1 MNNSNNIVSIISPQ
15 WGTAGTD
22 INLLKIA
29 EKLVKDGF
37 DVRLLIVG
45 DEWQGRELPSEIKT
59 IYLIPKFIFKLIKNK
74 YIYWKITMSLSVI
87 FSIVPLILY
96 ILRNKSNYILGLVP
110 ILGILGLWFCNT
122 KSKIIF
128 SIQGL
133 PRSKIVF
140 NLNLYFLKF
149 LNNVT
154 YVIPTK
160 SMKEYLAS
168 IYKQSKS
175 IEFQVIPNAV
185 LDNEL
190 IRKSKELVHHKWY
203 NNEDLF
209 VITAVG
215 RLTNQKDFTNLI
227 NAFALIA
234 NSLDFIKLVIIG
246 SGEQKEILQSL
257 VEALGLES
265 KVQFLGFQSNPYK
278 FMNASDLFVMSSKW
292 EGPGHVLIE
301 ALGTGCP
308 VVTTNCPIGPADS
321 IQNGEFGELVE
332 VGNSSALS
340 EAILYAYNNQSNMLE
355 RVIKSGNYLKKF
367 YTENVVN
374 EYKKLLINDNR

>member
-1 MNNSNNIVSIISPQ
+1 MKKVISIISPQ

-29 EKLVKDGF
+29 EGLIYDGF

-45 DEWQGRELPSEIKT
+45 DEWAGKKINPEIK
-59 IYLIPKFIFKLIKNK
+59 IVYLLPGYIFKFIKSK
-74 YIYWKITMSLSVI
+74 YIPWKITMTLSVI
-87 FSIVPLILY
+87 FSILPLILY
-96 ILRNKSNYILGLVP
+96 LIKNKGDYILGLVP
-110 ILGILGLWFCNT
+110 ILAILGFLISNV

-133 PRSKIVF
+133 PRSNIF
-140 NLNLYFLKF
+140 NLNLFFLKY
-149 LNNVT
+149 LPDVK

-160 SMKEYLAS
+160 SMKKYLDVKYKLSRNIEYH
-168 IYKQSKS
+168 
-175 IEFQVIPNAV
+175 VIPNAV
-185 LDNEL
+185 LDSNL
-190 IRKSKELVHHKWY
+190 ISKSKELVNDEWY
-203 NNEDLF
+203 NNSKLF

-215 RLTNQKDFTNLI
+215 RLTNQKDFSNLI
-227 NAFALIA
+227 KAFSLTANTVDLIR
-234 NSLDFIKLVIIG
+234 LVIIG
-246 SGEQKEILQSL
+246 SGEQKESLQDH
-257 VEALGLES
+257 VKDLGLES
-265 KVQFLGFQSNPYK
+265 TVKFLGFQSNPYK

-301 ALGTGCP
+301 ALATGCP
-308 VVTTNCPIGPADS
+308 VITTNCPIGPSDS
-321 IQNGEFGELVE
+321 VQNGEFGQLVE

>member
-1 MNNSNNIVSIISPQ
+1 MKKIISIISPQ

-29 EKLVKDGF
+29 EGLITEGF

-45 DEWQGRELPSEIKT
+45 DEWSEKKIKPE
-59 IYLIPKFIFKLIKNK
+59 IRIVYLIPRYIFKFIKSK
-74 YIYWKITMSLSVI
+74 YIPWKITMTLSVI
-87 FSIVPLILY
+87 FSIFPLIFYLKK
-96 ILRNKSNYILGLVP
+96 NNGHYILGLVP
-110 ILGILGLWFCNT
+110 ILTILGFLISNV

-133 PRSKIVF
+133 PRSKIIF
-140 NLNLYFLKF
+140 NINLFFLKF
-149 LNNVT
+149 LSDVK

-160 SMKEYLAS
+160 SMKEYLDVR
-168 IYKQSKS
+168 YKRSES
-175 IEFQVIPNAV
+175 IEYQVVPNAV
-185 LDNEL
+185 LDSNL
-190 IRKSKELVHHKWY
+190 ISKSKELVNHKWY
-203 NNEDLF
+203 NTNKIF

-227 NAFALIA
+227 NAFALTA
-234 NSLDFIKLVIIG
+234 NSLDFIRLVIIG
-246 SGEQKEILQSL
+246 SGEQKELLQSL
-257 VEALGLES
+257 VEDLSLES
-265 KVQFLGFQSNPYK
+265 KVEFLGFQTNPYK

-308 VVTTNCPIGPADS
+308 VITTNCPIGPADS
-321 IQNGEFGELVE
+321 IQNGEFGELIE
-332 VGNSSALS
+332 VGNSKALS
-340 EAILYAYNNQSNMLE
+340 ESILYAFKNQSDMLLK
-355 RVIKSGNYLKKF
+355 VKKSENYMKKF

-374 EYKKLLINDNR
+374 EYKKLLTNEHR

>member
-1 MNNSNNIVSIISPQ
+1 MKKIISIISPQ

-29 EKLVKDGF
+29 EGLITEGF

-45 DEWQGRELPSEIKT
+45 DEWSEKKIKPE
-59 IYLIPKFIFKLIKNK
+59 IRIVYLIPRYIFKFIKSK
-74 YIYWKITMSLSVI
+74 YIPWKITMTLSVI
-87 FSIVPLILY
+87 FSIFPLIFYLKK
-96 ILRNKSNYILGLVP
+96 NNGHYILGLVP
-110 ILGILGLWFCNT
+110 ILTILGFLISNV

-133 PRSKIVF
+133 PRSKIIF
-140 NLNLYFLKF
+140 NINLFFLKF
-149 LNNVT
+149 LSDVK

-160 SMKEYLAS
+160 SMKEYLDVK
-168 IYKQSKS
+168 YKRSES
-175 IEFQVIPNAV
+175 IEYQVVPNAV
-185 LDNEL
+185 LDSNL
-190 IRKSKELVHHKWY
+190 ISKSKELVNHKWY
-203 NNEDLF
+203 NTNKIF

-227 NAFALIA
+227 NAFALTA
-234 NSLDFIKLVIIG
+234 NSLDFIRLVIIG
-246 SGEQKEILQSL
+246 SGEQRELLQSL
-257 VEALGLES
+257 VEDLSLES
-265 KVQFLGFQSNPYK
+265 KVEFLGFQSNPYK

-308 VVTTNCPIGPADS
+308 VITTNCPIGPADS
-321 IQNGEFGELVE
+321 IQNGEFGELIE
-332 VGNSSALS
+332 VGNSKALS
-340 EAILYAYNNQSNMLE
+340 ESILYAFKNQSDMLLK
-355 RVIKSGNYLKKF
+355 VKKSENYMKKF

-374 EYKKLLINDNR
+374 EYKKLLTNEHR

>member
-1 MNNSNNIVSIISPQ
+1 MKKIISIISPQ

-29 EKLVKDGF
+29 EGLITEGF

-45 DEWQGRELPSEIKT
+45 DEWSEKKIKPE
-59 IYLIPKFIFKLIKNK
+59 IRIVYLIPRYIFKFIKSK
-74 YIYWKITMSLSVI
+74 YIPWKITMTLSVI
-87 FSIVPLILY
+87 FSIFPLIFYLKK
-96 ILRNKSNYILGLVP
+96 NNGHYILGLVP
-110 ILGILGLWFCNT
+110 ILTILGFLISNV

-133 PRSKIVF
+133 PRSKIIF
-140 NLNLYFLKF
+140 NINLFFLKF
-149 LNNVT
+149 LSDVK

-160 SMKEYLAS
+160 SMKEYLD
-168 IYKQSKS
+168 IKYKRSES
-175 IEFQVIPNAV
+175 IEYQVVPNAV
-185 LDNEL
+185 LDSNL
-190 IRKSKELVHHKWY
+190 ISKSKELVNHKWY
-203 NNEDLF
+203 NTNKIF

-227 NAFALIA
+227 NAFALTA
-234 NSLDFIKLVIIG
+234 NSLDFIRLVIIG
-246 SGEQKEILQSL
+246 SGEQRELLQSL
-257 VEALGLES
+257 VEDLSLES
-265 KVQFLGFQSNPYK
+265 KVEFLGFQSNPYK

-308 VVTTNCPIGPADS
+308 VITTNCPIGPADS
-321 IQNGEFGELVE
+321 IQNGEFGELIE
-332 VGNSSALS
+332 VGNSKALS
-340 EAILYAYNNQSNMLE
+340 ESILYAFKNQSDMLLK
-355 RVIKSGNYLKKF
+355 VKKSENYIKKF

-374 EYKKLLINDNR
+374 EYKKLLTNEHR

>member
-1 MNNSNNIVSIISPQ
+1 MNNSNNVLSIISPQ

-29 EKLVKDGF
+29 EKFVKDGF

-45 DEWQGRELPSEIKT
+45 DEWEGRKVPSEIKK

-110 ILGILGLWFCNT
+110 ILGILGLLFCNV

-149 LNNVT
+149 LNDVT

-168 IYKQSKS
+168 IYKQSRS

-203 NNEDLF
+203 NNEDIF

-234 NSLDFIKLVIIG
+234 NSLDVIKLVIIG
-246 SGEQKEILQSL
+246 SGEQKELLQFL
-257 VEALGLES
+257 VEDLGIES
-265 KVQFLGFQSNPYK
+265 KVEFLGFQSNPYK

-308 VVTTNCPIGPADS
+308 VITTNCPIGPSDS

-332 VGNSSALS
+332 VGNSKALS
-340 EAILYAYNNQSNMLE
+340 ESILYAFNNQSDMLLKAK
-355 RVIKSGNYLKKF
+355 KSEIYMKKF
-367 YTENVVN
+367 YTDNVVN
-374 EYKKLLINDNR
+374 EYKKLLINNNG

>member
-1 MNNSNNIVSIISPQ
+1 MKKIISIISPQ

-29 EKLVKDGF
+29 EGLITEGF

-45 DEWQGRELPSEIKT
+45 DEWSEKKIKPE
-59 IYLIPKFIFKLIKNK
+59 IRIVYLIPRYIFKFIKSK
-74 YIYWKITMSLSVI
+74 YIPWKITMTLSVI
-87 FSIVPLILY
+87 FSIFPLIFYLKK
-96 ILRNKSNYILGLVP
+96 NNGHYILGLVP
-110 ILGILGLWFCNT
+110 ILTILGFLISNV

-133 PRSKIVF
+133 PRSKIIF
-140 NLNLYFLKF
+140 NINLFFLKF
-149 LNNVT
+149 LSDVK

-160 SMKEYLAS
+160 SMKEYLD
-168 IYKQSKS
+168 IKYKRSES
-175 IEFQVIPNAV
+175 IEYQVVPNAV
-185 LDNEL
+185 LDNHL
-190 IRKSKELVHHKWY
+190 ISKSKESVDHKWY
-203 NNEDLF
+203 NNDEIF

-227 NAFALIA
+227 NAFALTV
-234 NSLDFIKLVIIG
+234 NSLDFIRLVIIG
-246 SGEQKEILQSL
+246 SGEQKELLQSL
-257 VEALGLES
+257 VEDLSLES
-265 KVQFLGFQSNPYK
+265 KVEFLGFQSNPYK

-308 VVTTNCPIGPADS
+308 VITTNCPIGPADS
-321 IQNGEFGELVE
+321 IQNGEFGELIE
-332 VGNSSALS
+332 VGNSKALS
-340 EAILYAYNNQSNMLE
+340 ESILYAFKNQSDMLLK
-355 RVIKSGNYLKKF
+355 VKKSENYMKKF

-374 EYKKLLINDNR
+374 EYKKLLTNEHR

>member
-1 MNNSNNIVSIISPQ
+1 MKKVISIISPQ

-29 EKLVKDGF
+29 EGLIYDGF

-45 DEWQGRELPSEIKT
+45 DEWAGKKINPEIK
-59 IYLIPKFIFKLIKNK
+59 IVYLLPGYIFKFIKSK
-74 YIYWKITMSLSVI
+74 YIPWKITMTLSVI
-87 FSIVPLILY
+87 FSILPLILY
-96 ILRNKSNYILGLVP
+96 LIKNKGNYILGLVP
-110 ILGILGLWFCNT
+110 ILAILGFLISNV

-133 PRSKIVF
+133 PRSNIF
-140 NLNLYFLKF
+140 NLNLFFLKY
-149 LNNVT
+149 LPDVK

-160 SMKEYLAS
+160 SMKKYLDVKYKLSRNIEYH
-168 IYKQSKS
+168 
-175 IEFQVIPNAV
+175 VIPNAV
-185 LDNEL
+185 LDSNL
-190 IRKSKELVHHKWY
+190 ISKSKELVNDEWY
-203 NNEDLF
+203 NNSKLF

-215 RLTNQKDFTNLI
+215 RLTNQKDFSNLI
-227 NAFALIA
+227 KSFSLTANTLDLIR
-234 NSLDFIKLVIIG
+234 LVIIG
-246 SGEQKEILQSL
+246 SGEQRESLQDH
-257 VEALGLES
+257 VKDLGLES
-265 KVQFLGFQSNPYK
+265 TVKFLGFQSNPYK

-301 ALGTGCP
+301 ALATGCP
-308 VVTTNCPIGPADS
+308 VITTNCPIGPSDS
-321 IQNGEFGELVE
+321 VQNGEFGQLVE

-355 RVIKSGNYLKKF
+355 RVRKSENYLKKF

>member
-1 MNNSNNIVSIISPQ
+1 MKKIISIISPQ

-29 EKLVKDGF
+29 EGLITEGF

-45 DEWQGRELPSEIKT
+45 DEWSEKKIKPE
-59 IYLIPKFIFKLIKNK
+59 IRIVYLIPRYIFKFIKSK
-74 YIYWKITMSLSVI
+74 YIPWKITMTLSVI
-87 FSIVPLILY
+87 FSIFPLIFYLKK
-96 ILRNKSNYILGLVP
+96 NNGHYILGLVP
-110 ILGILGLWFCNT
+110 ILAILGFLISNV

-133 PRSKIVF
+133 PRSKIIF
-140 NLNLYFLKF
+140 NINLFFLKF
-149 LNNVT
+149 LSDVK

-160 SMKEYLAS
+160 SMKEYLDVK
-168 IYKQSKS
+168 YKRSES
-175 IEFQVIPNAV
+175 IEYQVVPNAV
-185 LDNEL
+185 LDSNL
-190 IRKSKELVHHKWY
+190 ISKSKELVNHKWY
-203 NNEDLF
+203 NTNKIF

-227 NAFALIA
+227 NAFALTV
-234 NSLDFIKLVIIG
+234 NSLDFIRLVIIG
-246 SGEQKEILQSL
+246 SGEQKELLQSL
-257 VEALGLES
+257 VEDLSLES
-265 KVQFLGFQSNPYK
+265 KVEFLGFQSNPYK

-308 VVTTNCPIGPADS
+308 VITTNCPIGPADS
-321 IQNGEFGELVE
+321 IQNGEFGELIE
-332 VGNSSALS
+332 VGNSKALS
-340 EAILYAYNNQSNMLE
+340 ESILYAFKNQSDMLLK
-355 RVIKSGNYLKKF
+355 VKKSENYMKKF

-374 EYKKLLINDNR
+374 EYKKLLTNKYR

>member
-1 MNNSNNIVSIISPQ
+1 MKKVISIISPQ

-29 EKLVKDGF
+29 EGLIYDGF

-45 DEWQGRELPSEIKT
+45 DEWAGKKINPEIK
-59 IYLIPKFIFKLIKNK
+59 IVYLLPGYIFKFIKSK
-74 YIYWKITMSLSVI
+74 YIPWKITMTLSVI
-87 FSIVPLILY
+87 FSILPLILY
-96 ILRNKSNYILGLVP
+96 LIKNKGDYILGLVP
-110 ILGILGLWFCNT
+110 ILAILGFLISNV

-133 PRSKIVF
+133 PRSNIF
-140 NLNLYFLKF
+140 NLNLFFLKY
-149 LNNVT
+149 LPDVK

-160 SMKEYLAS
+160 SMKKYLDVKYKLSRNIEYH
-168 IYKQSKS
+168 
-175 IEFQVIPNAV
+175 VIPNAV
-185 LDNEL
+185 LDSNL
-190 IRKSKELVHHKWY
+190 ISKSKELVNDEWY
-203 NNEDLF
+203 NNSKLF

-215 RLTNQKDFTNLI
+215 RLTNQKDFSNLI
-227 NAFALIA
+227 KAFSLTANTLDLIR
-234 NSLDFIKLVIIG
+234 LVIIG
-246 SGEQKEILQSL
+246 SGEQKESLQDH
-257 VEALGLES
+257 VKDLGLES
-265 KVQFLGFQSNPYK
+265 TVKFLGFQSNPYK

-301 ALGTGCP
+301 ALATGCP
-308 VVTTNCPIGPADS
+308 VITTNCPIGPSDS
-321 IQNGEFGELVE
+321 VQNGEFGQLVE